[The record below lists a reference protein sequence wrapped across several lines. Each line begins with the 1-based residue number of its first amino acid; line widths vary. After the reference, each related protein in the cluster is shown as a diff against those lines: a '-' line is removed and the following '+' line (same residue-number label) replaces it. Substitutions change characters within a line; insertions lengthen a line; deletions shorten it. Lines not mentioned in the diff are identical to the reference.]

1 MTASIFSERLE
12 LVPLSPDFL
21 GLSLDK
27 RYAQAE
33 ELLGFKIP
41 REWFDRSDIITMR
54 LKQLEADASFLPWS
68 VRAMLLRDTGQ
79 MVGYIGFHSAPC
91 PEYLKE
97 LSPKGVEL
105 GYTVFPEFR
114 RIGYAR
120 EATLALIKW
129 ALKQHGVR
137 QFIVSI
143 SPGNLASLQMAEK
156 LGFRRIGS
164 HIDELDGPEDIF
176 ELNLDENK
184 L

>member
-1 MTASIFSERLE
+1 MTASILSERLE

-21 GLSLDK
+21 RLSLDR

-41 REWFDRSDIITMR
+41 REWFDRSDFITMR

-68 VRAMLLRDTGQ
+68 VRAMLRRGAGQ

-91 PEYLKE
+91 PGYLKE

-114 RIGYAR
+114 RIGYTR
-120 EATLALIKW
+120 EAQIAMIKW
-129 ALKQHGVR
+129 AHEEHN
-137 QFIVSI
+137 I
-143 SPGNLASLQMAEK
+143 
-156 LGFRRIGS
+156 
-164 HIDELDGPEDIF
+164 
-176 ELNLDENK
+176 
-184 L
+184 